1 MRKRQEEGFGS
12 SRDPV
17 AGGSWVLGR
26 TKGQFAAP
34 TLGRAQTEGRPCRAV
49 ARWGTTVA
57 APVRDEDRVTG
68 TNLETPRE
76 VSRGTGP
83 WEEASLWRGHGGGR

>member
-1 MRKRQEEGFGS
+1 M
-12 SRDPV
+12 
-17 AGGSWVLGR
+17 
-26 TKGQFAAP
+26 
-34 TLGRAQTEGRPCRAV
+34 

-76 VSRGTGP
+76 VNRGTGP
-83 WEEASLWRGHGGGR
+83 WEEASL